1 VQLTC
6 IYLQVIKI
14 KWRLNILKKF
24 YVPIIAI
31 TLLLAMVSLTAG
43 CGVRINGREYEFF
56 SAGGNDKSDII
67 SAIGS
72 EASDDF
78 VISVDRE
85 NADKLVLDND
95 SGNISIIKSEDSQI
109 KIEADKKVRGAS
121 QNDKKTV
128 LENMNI
134 VIERD
139 GNVISI
145 ITETKNKRDFWDW
158 LKDEYKTFQVTINY
172 VISLP
177 EGIKAID
184 ISNGAGNI
192 EIEDLSTE
200 IKLNVG
206 AGNIDIDEVIS
217 LGDNKISTGAGN
229 IRYDG
234 NIDEIESFKVST
246 GAGNIEFDVPENS
259 RMSLKANTGIG
270 VLNGSFIKKDSNIK
284 LSFDDD
290 INGGGPKVEISS
302 GVGNIKIDN
311 K

>member
-1 VQLTC
+1 MS
-6 IYLQVIKI
+6 
-14 KWRLNILKKF
+14 
-24 YVPIIAI
+24 IISI
-31 TLLLAMVSLTAG
+31 TLLIAVLSFSTG

-56 SAGGNDKSDII
+56 SSGANDKSYVI
-67 SAIGS
+67 SEIGS
-72 EASDDF
+72 EASNEF
-78 VISVDRE
+78 VASVDKE
-85 NADKLVLDND
+85 NAEKLVLDNN
-95 SGNISIIKSEDSQI
+95 SGNIKVRKSENSQI
-109 KIEADKKVRGAS
+109 KVEADKKVRGTS
-121 QNDKKTV
+121 QIDKKTV

-134 VIERD
+134 AIERD
-139 GNVISI
+139 GNLIRIVA
-145 ITETKNKRDFWDW
+145 ETNNKKDFWDW

-172 VISLP
+172 TILLP

-184 ISNGAGNI
+184 ISTGTGNV

-200 IKLNVG
+200 IKLNTG

-217 LGDNKISTGAGN
+217 IGNNKISTGAGN

-270 VLNGSFIKKDSNIK
+270 VLNGSFIKKNSNIK
-284 LSFDDD
+284 LSFDED

-302 GVGNIKIDN
+302 GVGNIDVDK

>member
-1 VQLTC
+1 M
-6 IYLQVIKI
+6 
-14 KWRLNILKKF
+14 
-24 YVPIIAI
+24 PIIAI

-56 SAGGNDKSDII
+56 SSGANDKSNVINE
-67 SAIGS
+67 IGS
-72 EASDDF
+72 EASKEF
-78 VISVDRE
+78 VASVDKE
-85 NADKLVLDND
+85 NADKIVLYND
-95 SGNISIIKSEDSQI
+95 SGNISIKKSENSQI
-109 KIEADKKVRGAS
+109 KVEADKKVRGAS
-121 QNDKKTV
+121 QNDKNAV

-134 VIERD
+134 AIERD
-139 GNVISI
+139 GNLIRIVA
-145 ITETKNKRDFWDW
+145 ETNNKKDFWDW
-158 LKDEYKTFQVTINY
+158 LKDESKTFQVTINY
-172 VISLP
+172 TILLP

-184 ISNGAGNI
+184 ISTGAGNV

-200 IKLNVG
+200 IKLNTG

-217 LGDNKISTGAGN
+217 LGNNKISTGAGN

-270 VLNGSFIKKDSNIK
+270 VLSGSFIKKNSNIK
-284 LSFDDD
+284 LSFDED

-302 GVGNIKIDN
+302 GVGNIDVDK